1 MKRGIPNKSVLL
13 PHFDLISELRSK
25 REPWA
30 AIVRQLKP
38 LGVSIRRQSLI
49 AFMNRKLRSKRT
61 TVLRPT
67 EPRAASQSLLESI
80 KSTASLIPLKPYIPN
95 AAPSSKPTNSNNPGF
110 TRDPALPR

>member
-30 AIVRQLKP
+30 AIVLQLKT

-49 AFMNRKLRSKRT
+49 AFMNRKLRSKRASA
-61 TVLRPT
+61 LRPT
-67 EPRAASQSLLESI
+67 EPRAASQSLLASI
-80 KSTASLIPLKPYIPN
+80 KSTASPLPLKPYIPN
-95 AAPSSKPTNSNNPGF
+95 PVTSSKPTNSNNPGF
-110 TRDPALPR
+110 TRDPALPK